1 MVGRKISSFEQ
12 RYQNFEQHLHTF
24 SLFVRQVGCS
34 CLCSQFKIRMLED
47 EFEKVNIGIRE
58 KLVDFLVFVI
68 SLFALFQNESIDC
81 KWQAKH
87 GDYVRDDL
95 PEI

>member
-1 MVGRKISSFEQ
+1 
-12 RYQNFEQHLHTF
+12 
-24 SLFVRQVGCS
+24 
-34 CLCSQFKIRMLED
+34 MLED